1 MRMSIQI
8 VFEKTPPNVVNNG
21 NLQKFCMV
29 LATAYPILHSCTVP
43 GLVIEWYWP
52 ARALSRSDVKI
63 FTLFVNSRKHFVQT
77 PTASA
82 SARSPL
88 RTPHCARP
96 SPPAGRAASFACI
109 PWGQGLL
116 FTNRLGEPYMAE
128 KG

>member
-63 FTLFVNSRKHFVQT
+63 FTLFVNWCKHFIIAM
-77 PTASA
+77 PASA
-82 SARSPL
+82 FPFARNGQKPALFCLHSSW
-88 RTPHCARP
+88 ARP
-96 SPPAGRAASFACI
+96 NVREPAGGAI
-109 PWGQGLL
+109 
-116 FTNRLGEPYMAE
+116 